1 MQPCLPLASSMM
13 PWGIRSQV
21 RVNEPLLQLVNALF
35 WFCVMSGSVE
45 TLPRLGGKLCMRLI
59 AKVIRISRAK
69 FPWNRLTTVCT
80 RYSRLRESHFW
91 DTLYCKTIDQ
101 RSGSV
106 VIKKTARK
114 YSYSSFPS
122 GCYVEGGMKK
132 SRFSIN
138 ISLHL
143 GNRLTQTQNVRYLP
157 NGKA

>member
-106 VIKKTARK
+106 VIKKNSKKIFVFVVPKWLLCRRRYEKIAIFNQYLASSRK
-114 YSYSSFPS
+114 PTNADTECAVSS
-122 GCYVEGGMKK
+122 E
-132 SRFSIN
+132 R
-138 ISLHL
+138 
-143 GNRLTQTQNVRYLP
+143 
-157 NGKA
+157 